1 MKKTNLLILLITL
14 GVLGALVGAYR
25 RFSIEQHNRR
35 VETVVDY
42 TDALNLS
49 LAAEEPFD
57 QTLQEIHQ
65 AGITSLAIWEDNLD
79 NLRAVTGAMTEKA
92 VSPTQTILTF
102 SPGFP
107 GQQERVIAALT
118 HKTHVTFAIQ
128 GNTLVVN
135 APYTQIS
142 GLGVGMDPN
151 DVARAIRD
159 GFYICPRLYNYAG
172 ATPDS
177 IRWMMD
183 TTKAQCQG
191 KATVLMFNGLD
202 VLGNRGN
209 IDATAQALQADDL
222 HYGSIEFG
230 KQIGDEDLSRAAA
243 DHTVRVH
250 SIAGS
255 EMPTMEEP
263 TAVARFALAA
273 RERNIRVLYIRLF
286 QNGLTH
292 QPDVMAANLQYIGE
306 IVQSLHDGGLRLGK
320 AHSFARDP
328 LAESGERYLLVLMG
342 IATMAGFVLLIR
354 QFTGFEGNA
363 FWGWLIVLGLA
374 GAYLAFKHH
383 TSLGREGLALLAGM
397 TFPSLGLLRCRQPR
411 PDRNASARA
420 ALEQA
425 YRLFEAMTLWTLAG
439 VALVVGL
446 LADRLFML
454 KVDEYVG
461 IRLAMVTPLL
471 LTLIYYG
478 FKLNELPEDAPFETR
493 IASAK
498 TEWQRFL
505 SSPLLMGQVVLGL
518 IALAIVAVIVL
529 RSGNDPGVGVSST
542 ELSFRTLLNRIF
554 FVRPRTKE
562 FLFGYPLLVFGLALA
577 ATGRR
582 AWLLLFLCAGAIAQA
597 DLLDTFCHIHTPLL
611 ISVIR
616 SILGWILGAL
626 IGTVLYLLYRR
637 FMPGVGSKEDARRE
651 SPIAHAEESPPLA
664 AAARK

>member
-1 MKKTNLLILLITL
+1 MNKTTLLIVIIAL
-14 GVLGALVGAYR
+14 GALGALVGAYR
-25 RFSIEQHNRR
+25 RFSVEEHNRR

-49 LAAEEPFD
+49 LAAELPFD
-57 QTLQEIHQ
+57 QTLQQLHD

-92 VSPTQTILTF
+92 VSPTQTLLTF

-107 GQQERVIAALT
+107 GQEQRVIAALQ
-118 HKTHVTFAIQ
+118 HKTHVTFDVQ

-151 DVARAIRD
+151 DVARAVRL
-159 GFYICPRLYNYAG
+159 GFYICPRLYNYPG
-172 ATPDS
+172 ATPQS
-177 IRWMMD
+177 IQWMLD
-183 TTKAQCQG
+183 DAKAECHG
-191 KATVLMFNGLD
+191 KATVLMFNGPD
-202 VLGNRGN
+202 VLGNRGE
-209 IDATAQALQADDL
+209 IDATAQALDVDDL

-250 SIAGS
+250 SIAGA

-306 IVQSLHDGGLRLGK
+306 IVQSLRDGGLRLGK
-320 AHSFARDP
+320 AHSFAKDP
-328 LAESGERYLLVLMG
+328 LTEPGERILLAIMG
-342 IATMAGFVLLIR
+342 IAVMAGFVLLIR
-354 QFTGFEGNA
+354 QFTGIDANA
-363 FWGWLIVLGLA
+363 YWGALVILGLA
-374 GAYLAFKHH
+374 GAYLATRHH
-383 TSLGREGLALLAGM
+383 TAIGREGLALVAGM
-397 TFPSLGLLRCRQPR
+397 TFPSLGLLRCRLPR
-411 PDRNASARA
+411 PDRQASAWG

-425 YRLFEAMTLWTLAG
+425 FRRFEAMTLWTLVG

-461 IRLAMVTPLL
+461 IRLAMVTPLF
-471 LTLIYYG
+471 LTLLYYG
-478 FKLNELPEDAPFETR
+478 FKLNEISESAPLR
-493 IASAK
+493 ARWARVK
-498 TEWQRFL
+498 TEWGRFL
-505 SSPLLMGQVVLGL
+505 ASPLLMGQVVLGL
-518 IALAIVAVIVL
+518 IALSLVVLIVL

-542 ELSFRTLLNRIF
+542 ELSFRNILNRVF

-582 AWLLLFLCAGAIAQA
+582 NWYLLFLCAGAIAQA

-616 SILGWILGAL
+616 SLLGWILGAVF
-626 IGTVLYLLYRR
+626 GTVLYLVYRR
-637 FMPGVGSKEDARRE
+637 FFGS
-651 SPIAHAEESPPLA
+651 SPVAAEAAGRLSPVIEEHPPLA
-664 AAARK
+664 AARE

>member
-1 MKKTNLLILLITL
+1 LKKTTLLIILIVL
-14 GVLGALVGAYR
+14 GVLCAMVGAYR
-25 RFSIEQHNRR
+25 RFSLEQHNRR

-49 LAAEEPFD
+49 LAARLPFD
-57 QTLQEIHQ
+57 QTLQQLHD

-92 VSPTQTILTF
+92 ISPTETVLTF

-107 GQQERVIAALT
+107 GQEQRVIAALQ
-118 HKTHVTFAIQ
+118 HKTHVTFQVQ
-128 GNTLVVN
+128 GDTLDVN

-142 GLGVGMDPN
+142 SLGVGMDPN
-151 DVARAIRD
+151 DVARSLRM
-159 GFYICPRLYNYAG
+159 GFYICPRLYNYPG

-177 IRWMMD
+177 IQWMLD
-183 TTKAQCQG
+183 TANAQCQG
-191 KATVLMFNGLD
+191 KATVLMFNGPD
-202 VLGNRGN
+202 VLGNRGD
-209 IDATAQALQADDL
+209 IDATAQAITTDDL

-250 SIAGS
+250 SIAGA

-292 QPDVMAANLQYIGE
+292 QPDVMQANLQYIGE

-320 AHSFARDP
+320 AHSFSRDP
-328 LAESGERYLLVLMG
+328 LTETGERILLALMG
-342 IATMAGFVLLIR
+342 IGVIAGLMLLIR
-354 QFTGFEGNA
+354 QFTGLDGNG
-363 FWGWLIVLGLA
+363 FWILFAILALG
-374 GAYLAFKHH
+374 GAYMAIRHH
-383 TSLGREGLALLAGM
+383 TALGREGLALLAGM
-397 TFPSLGLLRCRQPR
+397 TFPSLGLIRCRMPKAK
-411 PDRNASARA
+411 PNATPFQ

-425 YRLFEAMTLWTLAG
+425 FRRFEAMTLWTLAG
-439 VALVVGL
+439 VALVIGL

-471 LTLIYYG
+471 FTLLYYG
-478 FKLNELPEDAPFETR
+478 FKINELPEEAPFADRT
-493 IASAK
+493 IK
-498 TEWQRFL
+498 VGQEWRRFL
-505 SSPLLMGQVVLGL
+505 GSPLQMGQVVLGL
-518 IALAIVAVIVL
+518 IALALVVVIVL

-542 ELSFRTLLNRIF
+542 ELSFRNLLNRIL

-562 FLFGYPLLVFGLALA
+562 FAFGYPLLVLGLALA

-582 AWLLLFLCAGAIAQA
+582 NWLLIFLCAGAIAQA

-616 SILGWILGAL
+616 SLLGWILGAFF
-626 IGTVLYLLYRR
+626 GAVLYLLYNR
-637 FMPGVGSKEDARRE
+637 FFPTGAVVEADRPVAPEPE
-651 SPIAHAEESPPLA
+651 SSPQTLVAAGAE
-664 AAARK
+664 R

>member
-1 MKKTNLLILLITL
+1 MNKTTLLISLIAL
-14 GVLGALVGAYR
+14 GVLCALVGGYR
-25 RFSIEQHNRR
+25 RFSLEQHNRR

-57 QTLQEIHQ
+57 QTLRELHD

-92 VSPTQTILTF
+92 VSPTQTLLTF

-107 GQQERVIAALT
+107 GQEQRVIEALQ
-118 HKTHVTFAIQ
+118 HKTHVTFAVQ
-128 GNTLVVN
+128 GDTLVVN

-151 DVARAIRD
+151 DVARAVRD
-159 GFYICPRLYNYAG
+159 GFYICPRLYNYPG
-172 ATPDS
+172 ATPQSIQWMLDS
-177 IRWMMD
+177 A
-183 TTKAQCQG
+183 KAECRG
-191 KATVLMFNGLD
+191 KATVLMFNGPD
-202 VLGNRGN
+202 VLGNRGD
-209 IDATAQALQADDL
+209 IEATAQALQADDL

-230 KQIGDEDLSRAAA
+230 KQIGDEELSRDAA

-320 AHSFARDP
+320 AHSFAHDP
-328 LAESGERYLLVLMG
+328 LTEKGERALLALMG
-342 IATMAGFVLLIR
+342 LAAMAGFVLLIR

-363 FWGWLIVLGLA
+363 FWGTLIILGLA
-374 GAYLAFKHH
+374 GIYLATRTH
-383 TSLGREGLALLAGM
+383 TALGREGLALLAGM
-397 TFPSLGLLRCRQPR
+397 SFPSLGLLLCRQPR
-411 PDRNASARA
+411 PDRNATARA

-425 YRLFEAMTLWTLAG
+425 FRRFEAMTLWTLAG

-461 IRLAMVTPLL
+461 IRLAMITPLL
-471 LTLIYYG
+471 LTLVYYG
-478 FKLNELPEDAPFETR
+478 FRLNEVPDGSSFEAR
-493 IASAK
+493 LVSAR

-518 IALAIVAVIVL
+518 IALAIVVVIVL

-542 ELSFRTLLNRIF
+542 ELSFRTLLNRVF

-582 AWLLLFLCAGAIAQA
+582 NWLLLFLCAGAIAQA

-616 SILGWILGAL
+616 SLLGWILGAL
-626 IGTVLYLLYRR
+626 IGTLLYLLYRR
-637 FMPGVGSKEDARRE
+637 FLPGDGRAESDRRQ
-651 SPIAHAEESPPLA
+651 SPIDKKESPPLA
-664 AAARK
+664 VARK